1 MFVLNWKDH
10 FETQN
15 QFFICAG
22 NEIVVWQKII
32 VFDLAFLRKRYL
44 RYLISEIKSLLKEIG
59 LYLFE
64 TSVTLWPEKL
74 EKLINDITC
83 PTVKIWKKISGQKK
97 ASGKIFETLQ
107 FEITLSKNFEN
118 VVKIIIRYLSLDG
131 CHSECH
137 PLNLHSLYVYSW
149 KTSQHNHTRSNRPS
163 KLTFSYFRQNYNAW
177 SEMCRALWTEGS
189 QDQYWRCGCG

>member
-1 MFVLNWKDH
+1 MFVLNWKDC

-15 QFFICAG
+15 QFFHLCWKWNRSLTEFNCFWFG
-22 NEIVVWQKII
+22 TSSKKISQI
-32 VFDLAFLRKRYL
+32 SDIWDKESFKRDRSISVRDFGHSDRKSL
-44 RYLISEIKSLLKEIG
+44 KSLL
-59 LYLFE
+59 
-64 TSVTLWPEKL
+64 
-74 EKLINDITC
+74 INHM
-83 PTVKIWKKISGQKK
+83 PHGKNLKKISGHKK
-97 ASGKIFETLQ
+97 VSEKIFETLQ
-107 FEITLSKNFEN
+107 FEITLSKTFEN

-137 PLNLHSLYVYSW
+137 PLNLHSLYVSSW

-163 KLTFSYFRQNYNAW
+163 KLTFSYFRQNYNAR